1 MRWAVRTH
9 KGYIT
14 MLQKLKAAIM
24 HFHRAI
30 VKSQQ
35 RRADFFILTHMT
47 DAELRDI
54 GISRGEIKERYYAK
68 G

>member
-1 MRWAVRTH
+1 
-9 KGYIT
+9 
-14 MLQKLKAAIM
+14 MLQKLKAALI
-24 HFHRAI
+24 HFHKAI

-35 RRADFFILTHMT
+35 RRADIFILTHMT

-54 GISRGEIKERYYAK
+54 GISRGEIKERCYAK

>member
-1 MRWAVRTH
+1 
-9 KGYIT
+9 
-14 MLQKLKAAIM
+14 MLQKLKAALI
-24 HFHRAI
+24 HFHKAI

-35 RRADFFILTHMT
+35 RRADFFILQNMT
-47 DAELRDI
+47 DAELNDI

>member
-1 MRWAVRTH
+1 
-9 KGYIT
+9 

-54 GISRGEIKERYYAK
+54 SISRGEIKERYYAK

>member
-1 MRWAVRTH
+1 
-9 KGYIT
+9 
-14 MLQKLKAAIM
+14 MLQKLKAFAKHIAM
-24 HFHRAI
+24 SI

>member
-1 MRWAVRTH
+1 
-9 KGYIT
+9 
-14 MLQKLKAAIM
+14 MLNKLKAAILR
-24 HFHRAI
+24 FHQGI

-54 GISRGEIKERYYAK
+54 GVARGEIKERYYAK
-68 G
+68 D